1 MESWSI
7 RCLLFWFVFIYVA
20 HIDNTIPTLMV
31 FQAGLP
37 IDLPIESSPEVSAQR
52 LLQEGTPP
60 WNKTF
65 FCQQSDN

>member
-1 MESWSI
+1 MSFF
-7 RCLLFWFVFIYVA
+7 CFVFIYVA
-20 HIDNTIPTLMV
+20 RIDNIIPTLTV

-37 IDLPIESSPEVSAQR
+37 IDVPIESSPAVSAQR

-65 FCQQSDN
+65 FLSAE